1 MMNVQVTVDLP
12 ESLVE
17 EARAAG
23 LLNSERIAILLE
35 QELKREAAWEQFS
48 ASAAEIRASAE
59 ELNGLSDDE
68 IMKLV
73 DEEIDQM
80 RAETR
85 RPSGSPNPQQT

>member
-1 MMNVQVTVDLP
+1 MNVQVTVDLP

-23 LLNSERIAILLE
+23 LLNGERLATLLE

-48 ASAAEIRASAE
+48 ASAADIRAAADDLE
-59 ELNGLSDDE
+59 GLTDDE

-73 DEEIDQM
+73 DEEIEQM

-85 RPSGSPNPQQT
+85 RPSGSPGPQQP